1 MKITGGGE
9 TRGVR
14 PNGSAKSRGRANSA
28 GFANHLDGPSGAG
41 QTDAAS
47 GPGSV
52 AALLA
57 VQAAGDALEG
67 RRQAYDRGE
76 AILKRLDALRV
87 ALLEGRVDDAAL
99 RRLAQDIENSQG
111 HTDDPALLEL
121 LAQIELRAAVE
132 LAKRGL
138 V

>member
-1 MKITGGGE
+1 MKITGGRE
-9 TRGVR
+9 TRGVLA
-14 PNGSAKSRGRANSA
+14 NGSAKSRGRTGGA
-28 GFANHLDGPSGAG
+28 GFANHLGEPTAAG
-41 QTDAAS
+41 QTDVAT
-47 GPGSV
+47 GPASV

-76 AILKRLDALRV
+76 AMLKRLDALRV
-87 ALLEGRVDDAAL
+87 ALLDGRVDDAAL
-99 RRLAQDIENSQG
+99 QRLAQEMEQRQS
-111 HTDDPALLEL
+111 HVDDPALAEL